1 MSYITIE
8 QYLTQTNDGLDVF
21 IHFYPEAQKSAENK
35 NYKFSIRDEKTPSA
49 SMFFGKDK
57 QWRLQD
63 FGDKSYSCFDLTMK
77 ELNCE
82 FGAALRFIEVRFN
95 IQGEKREAK
104 KNQSVYTSP
113 EAPEGAVLDSQ
124 SWVIKENIT
133 VNDCKHIFSKNVWSY
148 MQKLRDDDHN
158 SFQKIEGDERALK
171 RAIEIFERYNFHF
184 LEKRIKVGK
193 HKTTGKIIEHTFAS
207 TDDYPICMFQE
218 GSWQKFYEPYSL
230 KYRFAS
236 AGEKPKDYTFGLKFI
251 QDTASSKDKFEDII
265 ICTGGSDA
273 FNVAGMGF
281 IPVWFNSESVKPES
295 IPFFKLKEYA
305 YKIYNL
311 PDIDGTGLIKAK
323 ELALHYLDIHTI
335 YLPDELR
342 KLKSGKYAEDG
353 TAKFCKDVKDYM
365 NKYGVTDF
373 RNLLVNSYPLRF
385 WTSNLVMVKDEPK
398 IVDGKEVYKYSPH
411 PVLTLNFLNKSG
423 YGVLTSGGGQIKE
436 FVQVHK
442 NIVKAVQSSDMKTY
456 IDQFLEN
463 RYMPWDLRT
472 AFLRS
477 KDIADSTLE
486 RLPRLDLNF
495 DDNDRES
502 QFMFFENEVWKVG
515 KAKIEPIKAVNADR
529 FVWDHEKICPKIWD
543 QEKRVEKAVEV
554 KLMEHEMFEIFRNL
568 DGEIDIKI
576 KDETCTFLNFLI
588 NTSRVHWRVEL
599 EDRLDAYYP
608 DVGVINPNVTED
620 MDAKRLR
627 KLKFNAD
634 YREHY
639 KYRIDGIL
647 LTREEIQEQKQ
658 HLIAK
663 ICAMGYLLHRYK
675 DEANTYAIWSMDYVM
690 RDSDKSQGGTGKSL
704 FGKSLFHLMQYTVLD
719 GRDRNLTQ
727 NKHIFENVTEHTDYM
742 LLDDGAK
749 YLDFNFFFS
758 SVTSFMKVNPKGTK
772 GFDLMFKDTPK
783 LHISSNFPPM
793 EADDSTLR
801 RLWFLAFS
809 DYYHYNASG
818 EYREQRLPK
827 DEFGKNLFQNFDAD
841 EWNSFLNMAALSV
854 KSYMNFGK
862 MEPPMHELMANT
874 FRNKLGPNFMQWA
887 NFFFQVDA
895 ETKEAEN
902 LNCYLHRRKM
912 YESYKMEVPGDIT
925 PNGFKD
931 KLVMYARM
939 KYWNLNPKNVK
950 YVQDDGRISK
960 KVMYNPQFDNRTKTW
975 VLLQNEKPKSEEF
988 FYFQSDDKELTMNG
1002 LHEYDGVDNLIPT
1015 PDISAELK
1023 NKPGRELPF

>member
-1 MSYITIE
+1 
-8 QYLTQTNDGLDVF
+8 
-21 IHFYPEAQKSAENK
+21 
-35 NYKFSIRDEKTPSA
+35 
-49 SMFFGKDK
+49 
-57 QWRLQD
+57 
-63 FGDKSYSCFDLTMK
+63 
-77 ELNCE
+77 
-82 FGAALRFIEVRFN
+82 
-95 IQGEKREAK
+95 
-104 KNQSVYTSP
+104 
-113 EAPEGAVLDSQ
+113 
-124 SWVIKENIT
+124 
-133 VNDCKHIFSKNVWSY
+133 
-148 MQKLRDDDHN
+148 
-158 SFQKIEGDERALK
+158 
-171 RAIEIFERYNFHF
+171 
-184 LEKRIKVGK
+184 
-193 HKTTGKIIEHTFAS
+193 
-207 TDDYPICMFQE
+207 
-218 GSWQKFYEPYSL
+218 
-230 KYRFAS
+230 
-236 AGEKPKDYTFGLKFI
+236 
-251 QDTASSKDKFEDII
+251 
-265 ICTGGSDA
+265 
-273 FNVAGMGF
+273 
-281 IPVWFNSESVKPES
+281 
-295 IPFFKLKEYA
+295 
-305 YKIYNL
+305 
-311 PDIDGTGLIKAK
+311 
-323 ELALHYLDIHTI
+323 
-335 YLPDELR
+335 
-342 KLKSGKYAEDG
+342 
-353 TAKFCKDVKDYM
+353 
-365 NKYGVTDF
+365 
-373 RNLLVNSYPLRF
+373 LRF
-385 WTSNLVMVKDEPK
+385 WTSVLAVDKDGNPK
-398 IVDGKEVYKYSPH
+398 KVEGQDVYKYSPH

-423 YGVLTSGGGQIKE
+423 YGVLESAGGQVKQ
-436 FVQVHK
+436 FVNVCR
-442 NIVKAVQSSDMKTY
+442 NIVKSVQSADMKSY

-502 QFMFFENEVWKVG
+502 QFMFFDDQVWKIG
-515 KAKIEPIKAVNADR
+515 KEKIEAIKSVNANR
-529 FVWDHEKICPKIWD
+529 FVWEHEKISPKIWEP
-543 QEKRVEKAVEV
+543 EKRIEKPIEV
-554 KLMEHEMFEIFRNL
+554 KLMENELFVITRNE
-568 DGEIDIKI
+568 DGEMDIEI
-576 KDETCTFLNFLI
+576 KSDKCTFLNFLI
-588 NTSRVHWRVEL
+588 NTSRVHWRTEL
-599 EDRLDAYYP
+599 EDILDSYNVDKRFEDT
-608 DVGVINPNVTED
+608 DVEIKD
-620 MDAKRLR
+620 SDAIILR
-627 KLKFNAD
+627 KLDFIRE
-634 YREHY
+634 YREHF
-639 KYRIDGIL
+639 KFRIDGFL
-647 LTREEIQEQKQ
+647 LTREQIQEQKQ

-704 FGKSLFHLMQYTVLD
+704 FGKSFFHLMQYIVLD

-925 PNGFKD
+925 PNGFKE
-931 KLVMYARM
+931 KLTMYARM
-939 KYWNLNPKNVK
+939 KYWNMNPKNLK
-950 YVQDDGRISK
+950 YIQDDGRISK
-960 KVMYNPQFDNRTKTW
+960 KVMYNPQFDNRTKSW
-975 VLLQNEKPKSEEF
+975 VLLQNDKPKSEEF

-1002 LHEYDGVDNLIPT
+1002 LHEYDGVNLIVIPASVE
-1015 PDISAELK
+1015 PELK
-1023 NKPGRELPF
+1023 NEPEKKLPF